1 MKNKLIRIL
10 TVSLVFVVLIIS
22 FIRID
27 AIEINTNNKTFI
39 KYNIKEKEEVLVLND
54 NIFEFYENNYEKL
67 NILIAEKQRELELLE
82 QQKIFAL
89 KNELVEFSKQFIGN
103 PYVSGGTS
111 LTNGSDCSGFVQTIY
126 RSFGYD
132 LPRTTPEQAQVG
144 TAISFEEIE
153 IGDIVSYG
161 YDGYVT
167 HSALYIGDGMII
179 HASTPEL
186 GIRVDKIN
194 IMPIMTIR
202 RVI

>member
-1 MKNKLIRIL
+1 MKNKLNRIL
-10 TVSLVFVVLIIS
+10 TISFVLIVSIIS

-27 AIEINTNNKTFI
+27 AIEISTNSKALVV
-39 KYNIKEKEEVLVLND
+39 YQVKEKDEVLRVNTS
-54 NIFEFYENNYEKL
+54 IFEFYENNYEKL
-67 NILIAEKQRELELLE
+67 NMLIAEKQRELELIE
-82 QQKIFAL
+82 QQKRLAL
-89 KNELVEFSKQFIGN
+89 KSEIVEFSKQFVGN
-103 PYVSGGTS
+103 PYVAGGTS

-126 RSFGYD
+126 RSFGYS
-132 LPRTTPEQAQVG
+132 LPRTTPEQALSG
-144 TAISFEEIE
+144 TSSTLEEIE

-186 GIRVDKIN
+186 GIRIDNIN
-194 IMPIMTIR
+194 IMPIMSIR